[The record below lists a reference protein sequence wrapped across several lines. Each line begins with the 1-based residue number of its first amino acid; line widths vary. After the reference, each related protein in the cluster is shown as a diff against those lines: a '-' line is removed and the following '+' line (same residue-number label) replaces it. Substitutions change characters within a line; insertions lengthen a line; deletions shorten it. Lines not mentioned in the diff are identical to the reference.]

1 MQKYLKVFIGDL
13 KVGEITLLANERSLF
28 SFDESYLSMEDKPI
42 LSQSFFDKSG
52 DIITETKIVQ
62 TKLPPFFSNLLPEG
76 HLREYIAQQSGVN
89 KQSEYKLIELLGGD
103 LPGNVIVG
111 MGDDIDFETE
121 KSYEHTNQ
129 DMQIFH
135 FSLAGVQLKFSA
147 IVESNGGLTI
157 PVSGTGGDWIIKL
170 PSQKFNAVPE
180 NEFSML
186 QLAKEVGI
194 NVPETSLIDMDKVS
208 GLPELGVLE
217 SNQAF
222 VVKRFDRDR
231 EQGKRIHIED
241 FAQVFG
247 VFPNNKYDK
256 ASYDNIANMVQ
267 ILSGSHGVVDF
278 IRRLVFNIII
288 GNGDMHLKNF
298 SFIYPNGKTPQ
309 LAPAYDFVS
318 TIVYIPDDK
327 LALNLAGEKDMYK
340 ISLTSFAKFARTAG
354 VPEPLVIDTVKET
367 IDSTIKAWN
376 KNKHNYPL
384 PSSIIEGVERHIS
397 KLKFI

>member
-121 KSYEHTNQ
+121 ESYGHTNQ

-267 ILSGSHGVVDF
+267 ILSG
-278 IRRLVFNIII
+278 
-288 GNGDMHLKNF
+288 
-298 SFIYPNGKTPQ
+298 
-309 LAPAYDFVS
+309 
-318 TIVYIPDDK
+318 
-327 LALNLAGEKDMYK
+327 
-340 ISLTSFAKFARTAG
+340 
-354 VPEPLVIDTVKET
+354 
-367 IDSTIKAWN
+367 
-376 KNKHNYPL
+376 
-384 PSSIIEGVERHIS
+384 
-397 KLKFI
+397 

>member
-1 MQKYLKVFIGDL
+1 MQKYLTVFIGDL
-13 KVGEITLLANERSLF
+13 KVGEIILLANERSLF
-28 SFDESYLSMEDKPI
+28 AFDESYLSMADKPI
-42 LSQSFFDKSG
+42 LSQSFFNKSG

-62 TKLPPFFSNLLPEG
+62 TKLPAFFSNLLPEG
-76 HLREYIAQQSGVN
+76 HLREYIAQQSGVS
-89 KQSEYKLIELLGGD
+89 KQSEYKLIALLGKD
-103 LPGNVIVG
+103 LPGNVIVSVN
-111 MGDDIDFETE
+111 DNSDFEAEEPSAHSNRDTP
-121 KSYEHTNQ
+121 
-129 DMQIFH
+129 IFH

-147 IVESNGGLTI
+147 IVDSHGGLTI

-186 QLAKEVGI
+186 QLAKAVGI
-194 NVPETSLIDMDKVS
+194 EVPEINLIAMDKVS
-208 GLPELGVLE
+208 GLPALGILE
-217 SNQAF
+217 SNPAF
-222 VVKRFDRDR
+222 IVKRFDRK
-231 EQGKRIHIED
+231 QGKRIHIED
-241 FAQVFG
+241 FAQVFS
-247 VFPNNKYDK
+247 VFPNNKYTK

-267 ILSGSHGVVDF
+267 ILSGSNGVVDF

-318 TIVYIPDDK
+318 TIVYIPNDK

-340 ISLTSFAKFARTAG
+340 ISLTAFAKFARTAG
-354 VPEPLVIDTVKET
+354 VPESLVIDTVKET
-367 IDSTIKAWN
+367 TDSTVKAWH
-376 KNKHNYPL
+376 KNKYSYPL
-384 PSSIIEGVERHIS
+384 PSSVVEAIDRHIA